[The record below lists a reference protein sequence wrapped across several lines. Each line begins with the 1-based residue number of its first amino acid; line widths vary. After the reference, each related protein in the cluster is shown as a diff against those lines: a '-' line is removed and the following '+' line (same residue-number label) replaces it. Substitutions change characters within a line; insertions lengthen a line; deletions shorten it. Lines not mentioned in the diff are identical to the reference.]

1 MTRIGALR
9 IGILALAWSALAA
22 PAVADCAPS
31 APLEEVLPTAEVA
44 FVGEVVELDGPI
56 ARFTVAEIWAGEVAA
71 SVEVR
76 GLGDGDGFS
85 EDDRHW
91 TAGVTYLVVPYVE
104 GGVLR
109 DSLCTATTE
118 WRDALAELRPA
129 DFRGLETQPSG
140 VALPLL
146 LVGGAVALVVA
157 ASALAFRRRE
167 RPGL

>member
-1 MTRIGALR
+1 MKRRHACR
-9 IGILALAWSALAA
+9 IGILALAWAA
-22 PAVADCAPS
+22 NATPVAADCAPS
-31 APLEEVLPTAEVA
+31 APLAEVLPTAEIA
-44 FVGEVVELDGPI
+44 FVGEVVGIDGPI
-56 ARFTVAEIWAGEVAA
+56 ARFSVRELWAGDVPA

-76 GLGDGDGFS
+76 GLGDGTGFS

-91 TAGVTYLVVPYVE
+91 SAGTTYLVVPFLD

-109 DSLCTATTE
+109 DNLCTPTTE

-129 DFRGLETQPSG
+129 DFQGLETQPAG

-146 LVGGAVALVVA
+146 LVGGAIALVAA

-167 RPGL
+167 RPER